1 MPTLPASWRAAG
13 AGRRRDTATGGTSDV
28 RYRTVETAFL
38 AAARRLAGPVRGVG
52 VALISAFGLLTM
64 PSQALPAGL
73 AVFGLV
79 LVGSAVDCWV
89 GFSGRAAPLALAF
102 AVARVVAV
110 CVMLQCSGAPPNPW
124 ALNVLTT
131 TAITLQWEWPAPV
144 AAPVTAGLL
153 AVDLAVLGTGDAGSL
168 VPRLLFECVLAR
180 LGFLLLL
187 RSSRRTDEVR
197 EHRSALARAEA
208 LARARHQRQRE
219 YLALLHDTASSTFLQ
234 IAVRADS
241 DPAQVARYARH
252 DLAILTGAAGTPA
265 GSDSAVDLAASL
277 HAVVARSRLAIE
289 LRRQGEALVPAS
301 VALALLRAVRE
312 GLANVERHA
321 HVDAATLT
329 VRTEQDLVAVTVR
342 DAGAGFAPDEVPRSC
357 RGIRGSIVE
366 RMRAVGGDATV
377 ISAPGNGTTIRLVW
391 PGG

>member
-1 MPTLPASWRAAG
+1 M
-13 AGRRRDTATGGTSDV
+13 ATSV
-28 RYRTVETAFL
+28 RYGTVETAFL
-38 AAARRLAGPVRGVG
+38 ASARRLAGPVRGVG
-52 VALISAFGLLTM
+52 VALISGFGLLM
-64 PSQALPAGL
+64 LPGRALPVGL
-73 AVFGLV
+73 AVFALV

-89 GFSGRAAPLALAF
+89 GFSGRAAPLALTF
-102 AVARVVAV
+102 AAARVVAV
-110 CVMLQCSGAPPNPW
+110 CVMLDWGGVPPNPW

-131 TAITLQWEWPAPV
+131 TAITLQWEWPARIAV
-144 AAPVTAGLL
+144 PVTAGLL

-168 VPRLLFECVLAR
+168 VPRLLVECVLAR

-234 IAVRADS
+234 IAMREDS

-252 DLAILTGAAGTPA
+252 DLAILTGVAGASAGT
-265 GSDSAVDLAASL
+265 DSSVELAASL
-277 HAVVARSRLAIE
+277 QAVVARSRLSVE
-289 LRRQGEALVPAS
+289 LHQQGDWLVPAS
-301 VALALLRAVRE
+301 VALALVRAVRE

-321 HVDAATLT
+321 QVDTATLT
-329 VRTEQDLVAVTVR
+329 VRTEHDEVMVTLR
-342 DAGAGFAPDEVPRSC
+342 DAGVGFDPAEVPRSC
-357 RGIRGSIVE
+357 RGIRGSVVE
-366 RMRAVGGDATV
+366 RMRAAGGDATV
-377 ISAPGNGTTIRLVW
+377 VSAPGRGTCVRLVW